1 MVNFYIFNALAQNLV
16 IVPYNCCK
24 RPKSLIYQKM
34 AVFEQLNDQI
44 LVVSKMSLTVDTS
57 LMLNFL
63 DYKRTG
69 SIHFAQRVLLGY
81 P

>member
-1 MVNFYIFNALAQNLV
+1 
-16 IVPYNCCK
+16 
-24 RPKSLIYQKM
+24 M